1 MPLARSSMSDA
12 EHRTRQQLLRD
23 AISTFARELIRRNA
37 TFADVGFTLIVHSR
51 DLTAHGYE
59 IITSLPERELMRAVL
74 SDVVGGEL
82 LDEALAAGVAQDEIG
97 TWCSDMALRDV
108 QALDRRRGS

>member
-1 MPLARSSMSDA
+1 MSDA

-23 AISTFARELIRRNA
+23 AISTFARELIRRDA

-51 DLTAHGYE
+51 DLTVHGYE
-59 IITSLPERELMRAVL
+59 IVTSLPERDLMRAVL
-74 SDVVGGEL
+74 SDLVG
-82 LDEALAAGVAQDEIG
+82 DEFVAEARAAGVAQDEIG
-97 TWCSDMALRDV
+97 KWCGDMALRGV